1 MSERPSLHEEVNR
14 RTGPKRRPSCHR
26 RAKLSGWSSR
36 WPHRPRCRGA
46 PRRRKRGGR
55 GKQGKGKKGGG
66 ARAVRSAKRT
76 REYTTAY
83 SSGGKPPK
91 PRGREKAGDARE
103 HKKKTSR
110 HSTCEPKRG
119 GRRQTPY
126 THQPTRRPTI
136 TQHTSITGEVVV
148 IQPTINTRG
157 EAAAKHPCI
166 KKKVLH
172 IASTRGEAAAIP
184 FNQQEGHAHC
194 KQ

>member
-1 MSERPSLHEEVNR
+1 MNAQPCA
-14 RTGPKRRPSCHR
+14 KRRKVGQAPSGVPPAIAER
-26 RAKLSGWSSR
+26 SS
-36 WPHRPRCRGA
+36 PVGVHAGHTAPGAGEHPEEERGEEGES
-46 PRRRKRGGR
+46 RER
-55 GKQGKGKKGGG
+55 GKKGGG

-126 THQPTRRPTI
+126 NEQEDRP
-136 TQHTSITGEVVV
+136 
-148 IQPTINTRG
+148 PLKLK
-157 EAAAKHPCI
+157 A
-166 KKKVLH
+166 
-172 IASTRGEAAAIP
+172 
-184 FNQQEGHAHC
+184 
-194 KQ
+194 